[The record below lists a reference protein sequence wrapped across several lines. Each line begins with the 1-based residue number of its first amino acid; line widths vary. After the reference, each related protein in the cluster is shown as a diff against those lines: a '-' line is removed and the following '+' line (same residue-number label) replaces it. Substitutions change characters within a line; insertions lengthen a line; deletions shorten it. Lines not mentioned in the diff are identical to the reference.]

1 MTDLEDLWE
10 SYPTSE
16 PPTPELLREGR
27 RRARLRSRRLVLRPL
42 LAAVTTAALGGAF
55 LLGTSVGRDTGSPT
69 AAPALRASSFKADLR
84 PAASCADLLSSY
96 RARGRAAV
104 TAYGWGYGWGYG
116 PREGLFDSS
125 FWFAARADTAVVH
138 ATVGDLGLKAQDSSR
153 TGTNVQEV
161 DVDEPDEVKTD
172 GARVVSVDGD
182 TLSVYDASG
191 DTVRH
196 TARLAL
202 PRLLDGEILLAG
214 DTVVVIGT
222 DTGTSASRRSGFAP
236 GSRVQTVSLAD
247 PSRPAIVS
255 DVAYSGAV
263 TSVRQHGSVVRLVVA
278 AAAPTL
284 DFVYPHGKLT
294 QKEALAHNRE
304 LVRSTTL
311 SDWMPTYDD
320 GNGTLPLLDCDDVAI
335 PPAGL
340 ALGTVSVVG
349 FDAVAPNDRDTIGV
363 AGQTSIAYESADHL
377 YLVDSPGWG
386 GWARCWCVPAA
397 TTAGSA
403 AQRSTI
409 FQLDLDGTRAVHVA
423 TGHVDGTIA
432 DRWSVDE
439 ADDVLR
445 VAVTRDETL
454 APMPGTATRDRTRRV
469 PPRSSSVVT
478 MRADGDRLVESGRL
492 DGLGVDETLTA
503 ARWTDDLAIL
513 STARATDPLYTVDL
527 SDPDRPRLLGAL
539 KIPGFTSYLHPI
551 GNGLLL
557 AIGQAGAFTGDGE
570 RGGAQVGLFDISDL
584 TDVRQVDVSSLRR
597 WTWPVAGEDPR
608 AFTWLRDRDTALTT
622 FTTNRG
628 AVVLGVYRITGT
640 TLTGELQDL
649 PVRDPSRV
657 RTFEL
662 ADGRVVLMAGS
673 TLEFLDL

>member
-16 PPTPELLREGR
+16 PPIPELLREGR
-27 RRARLRSRRLVLRPL
+27 RQARARRRHRVLRPL
-42 LAAVTTAALGGAF
+42 LAGVTAAALAGAF
-55 LLGTSVGRDTGSPT
+55 LVGTRAGTDADDDATL
-69 AAPALRASSFKADLR
+69 AAPDLRTSAFRADLH
-84 PAASCADLLSSY
+84 PATSCADLLSSY

-104 TAYGWGYGWGYG
+104 TAYGWGFVSSAPLSARSFTIPARGNQSMGY
-116 PREGLFDSS
+116 L
-125 FWFAARADTAVVH
+125 
-138 ATVGDLGLKAQDSSR
+138 GDLSLNTQDSSR

-161 DVDEPDEVKTD
+161 DVDEPDQVKTD
-172 GARVVSVDGD
+172 GSRVVRVDRR
-182 TLSVYDASG
+182 TLSVYDTSG
-191 DTVRH
+191 DTIRL
-196 TARLAL
+196 TAQLTL
-202 PRLLDGEILLAG
+202 PRMLNGEILLAG
-214 DTVVVIGT
+214 DTVVAIGA
-222 DTGTSASRRSGFAP
+222 DTRAPASGRSSVPP

-247 PSRPAIVS
+247 PSEPTIVS
-255 DVAYSGAV
+255 DVAYSAAI
-263 TSVRQHGSVVRLVVA
+263 TSVRQHGSVVRLVLT

-284 DFVYPHGKLT
+284 DFVYPHGKVT
-294 QKEALAHNRE
+294 RSEALAHNRE

-320 GNGTLPLLDCDDVAI
+320 GDGPLPLLDCDDVAT

-349 FDAVAPNDRDTIGV
+349 FDAEAPNDRATIGV

-386 GWARCWCVPAA
+386 GWGSCWCVPAA
-397 TTAGSA
+397 ARTEGA
-403 AQRSTI
+403 AWRSTI
-409 FQLDLDGTRAVHVA
+409 FQLDLDGTRAIHVA

-445 VAVTRDETL
+445 VAVTRDEAL
-454 APMPGTATRDRTRRV
+454 AAMPGTVARDRTRRV
-469 PPRSSSVVT
+469 LPRSSSVVT

-551 GNGLLL
+551 GDGLLL
-557 AIGQAGAFTGDGE
+557 AVGEAGAFTGGG
-570 RGGAQVGLFDISDL
+570 RAGAQVGLFDISDL
-584 TDVRQVDVSSLRR
+584 TDVQQVDVSSLRR
-597 WTWPVAGEDPR
+597 RTWPVAGADPR

-628 AVVLGVYRITGT
+628 TMVLGVYRVTGT
-640 TLTGELQDL
+640 TLTGELRNL
-649 PVRDPSRV
+649 PVTDPSRV

>member
-10 SYPTSE
+10 RYPTSE
-16 PPTPELLREGR
+16 PPTTELLREGR
-27 RRARLRSRRLVLRPL
+27 RQARARRRQRVLRPL
-42 LAAVTTAALGGAF
+42 LVGVTTAALAGAF
-55 LLGTSVGRDTGSPT
+55 LVGTHTGTDAGGDATVT
-69 AAPALRASSFKADLR
+69 APVLRSSAFRADLH
-84 PAASCADLLSSY
+84 PATSCADLLSSY

-104 TAYGWGYGWGYG
+104 TAYGWAFGWGGGGY
-116 PREGLFDSS
+116 E
-125 FWFAARADTAVVH
+125 
-138 ATVGDLGLKAQDSSR
+138 GDLGIAARGNANLVYPAASARSLDSERSSL
-153 TGTNVQEV
+153 TGTNVQEYE
-161 DVDEPDEVKTD
+161 VDEPDVVKTD
-172 GARVVSVDGD
+172 GSRIVRVDSG

-191 DTVRH
+191 DTIRR
-196 TARLAL
+196 TAQLVL
-202 PRLLDGEILLAG
+202 PRLRDAELLLAD

-222 DTGTSASRRSGFAP
+222 DSDSQAARGNFAAL

-247 PSRPAIVS
+247 PSAPTIMS
-255 DVAYSGAV
+255 DVAYSGPI
-263 TSVRQHGSVVRLVVA
+263 TSARQHGTVVRVVVA
-278 AAAPTL
+278 APPPAL
-284 DFVYPHGKLT
+284 KFVYPHRGLT
-294 QKEALAHNRE
+294 EKAALARNRE

-311 SDWMPTYDD
+311 ADWLPTYDD
-320 GNGTLPLLDCDDVAI
+320 GAGALPLLDCDDVAI

-349 FDAVAPNDRDTIGV
+349 FDAAAPNARDTIGV

-386 GWARCWCVPAA
+386 GWGRCWCVPAGA
-397 TTAGSA
+397 WTASTA
-403 AQRSTI
+403 LRSTI

-445 VAVTRDETL
+445 VAVTREA
-454 APMPGTATRDRTRRV
+454 APAPTPPTSPGDRRLGV
-469 PPRSSSVVT
+469 VPRSSSVVS
-478 MRADGDRLVESGRL
+478 MRANGARLVESGRL

-551 GNGLLL
+551 GDGLLL
-557 AIGQAGAFTGDGE
+557 AIGEAGAFTGGGGRD
-570 RGGAQVGLFDISDL
+570 GAQVGLFDISDL
-584 TDVRQVDVSSLRR
+584 TDVRQVDVSSPQRR
-597 WTWPVAGEDPR
+597 TWPVAGYDPR
-608 AFTWLRDRDTALTT
+608 AFTWLQGRDTALTT

-628 AVVLGVYRITGT
+628 SVVLGSYRVAGA
-640 TLTGELQDL
+640 TLTAVLRDL
-649 PVRDPSRV
+649 PVRDFSRV

-673 TLEFLDL
+673 SLEFLDL